1 MDLVGFRRIA
11 DAERDR
17 LREQERL
24 LREGGATLIEH
35 RPLWAARSLVVETAL
50 ECEYGRRRM
59 AEAVV
64 RGDRVNLYVHG
75 LTFFLFYRVLSRIA
89 RSIGHSGIS
98 PQESLL
104 GVVDEGGDLDDER
117 ARRMLRAGHDEL
129 LRSGR
134 EAWAMARR
142 LTYNDPDVSTREKER
157 ALAALTG
164 LVDGVFSLT
173 WAKNLR
179 IALEREGVRGGSDEF
194 AQLLASTVFEAL
206 HDAPSDQG
214 LEGLRSKVSS
224 LLRNARETRQAKFE
238 ASQYAAEPGNIDAR
252 PAEEGKMGS
261 FAARE
266 ERTRLFHA
274 DNDRIARDGL
284 SKQERQVFVMART
297 MTRKQIADR
306 LERSPGQVGVELFRA
321 RKKYAA
327 VRGAV

>member
-1 MDLVGFRRIA
+1 MDLVGFRRVA

-50 ECEYGRRRM
+50 ECEYARRRM
-59 AEAVV
+59 AEAIA

-75 LTFFLFYRVLSRIA
+75 LTLLLFYKVLSRIA
-89 RSIGHSGIS
+89 RSVGHSGAL

-104 GVVDEGGDLDDER
+104 GVVDEGGALDDER

-134 EAWAMARR
+134 EAWTMARR
-142 LTYNDPDVSTREKER
+142 LTHNDPDVSTEEKER

-224 LLRNARETRQAKFE
+224 LLRNARETRRAEFE
-238 ASQYAAEPGNIDAR
+238 ASHYVTDPGNIDPR
-252 PAEEGKMGS
+252 PAEGEMGS

-266 ERTRLFHA
+266 ERMRLFHA
-274 DNDRIARDGL
+274 DNDRIARAGL
-284 SKQERQVFVMART
+284 SKQERQIFLMART

-327 VRGAV
+327 VGGAV